1 MSEIADRGL
10 EPGDVLP
17 PEREMLAQHQVAR
30 GSLREALR
38 FLEIQG
44 VLTIRPGPGG
54 GPVVSSP
61 KPEHLA
67 STFALLLQTSGATFR
82 SIVEARQILEPE
94 MAAKAAE
101 RMTDELLE
109 ELRAAAREMRDL
121 LRDRDAFFRANNDFH
136 AAIAWGSQNPLF
148 GHLIS
153 SLRWIT
159 DGTSLGVDYSPR
171 RLGAICTAHDKVID
185 ALASGDPE
193 AAASAMR
200 AHLDEALTYLQRRYP
215 ELLNRPLRWDQM
227 AV

>member
-17 PEREMLAQHQVAR
+17 PEREMLAQHHVAR

-38 FLEIQG
+38 FLEMQG

-61 KPEHLA
+61 QPEHLA

-82 SIVEARQILEPE
+82 SIIEARQILEPE
-94 MAAKAAE
+94 MAGKAAE

-109 ELRAAAREMRDL
+109 DLRGSAREMREL
-121 LRDRDAFFRANNDFH
+121 LHDRDAFFHANNDFH

-153 SLRWIT
+153 SLRW
-159 DGTSLGVDYSPR
+159 LA
-171 RLGAICTAHDKVID
+171 AICAAHDKVID

-193 AAASAMR
+193 AATSAMR
-200 AHLDEALTYLQRRYP
+200 AHLDEALRYLQRHYP
-215 ELLNRPLRWDQM
+215 ELLNRALRWDQM
-227 AV
+227 PV